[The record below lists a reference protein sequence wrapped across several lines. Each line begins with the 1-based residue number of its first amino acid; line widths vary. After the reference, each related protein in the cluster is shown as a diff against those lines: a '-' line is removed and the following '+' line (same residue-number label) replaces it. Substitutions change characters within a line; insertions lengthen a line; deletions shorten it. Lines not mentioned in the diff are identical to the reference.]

1 MTKTDNHAQPIS
13 PVRSI
18 MSSRRSSANHAHRA
32 GRTSNGINPILVF
45 NVTLLG
51 IAILTLSFYV
61 IQANMVATNKYKVQI
76 LNEKLVSLNEVRT
89 SLTAQRSETEDL
101 SMLMKFAVSR
111 NMVEAKNITYLF
123 ENGDVA
129 LKQ

>member
-1 MTKTDNHAQPIS
+1 
-13 PVRSI
+13 